1 MLVALLLFIM
11 FSFIFL
17 RFYKNKNVSKQ
28 NKNLKFNKENLYKW
42 MNLTKK
48 ERFDLAKSES
58 NSYFRKRQNLLEEI
72 RKEYKNI
79 SKK

>member
-1 MLVALLLFIM
+1 MLVTLLLFIM